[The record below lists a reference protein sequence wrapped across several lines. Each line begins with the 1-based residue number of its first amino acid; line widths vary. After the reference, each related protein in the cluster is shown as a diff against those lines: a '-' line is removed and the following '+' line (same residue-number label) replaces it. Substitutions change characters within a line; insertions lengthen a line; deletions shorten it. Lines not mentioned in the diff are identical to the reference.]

1 MLPASLAVNVIS
13 CILIWAPKGI
23 ERCKPQQALSVSE
36 PECTLLA
43 KVIVYIASPPSYQ
56 NMVFTRQVLCGLSGN
71 WAHKQVKPPWHEGS
85 CHFLPDDEWNGEKC
99 SLLVRTGRSSGVRI
113 LCFWFFFS
121 SSCKQL
127 HPQLY
132 ILTEFSPYEVILLCS
147 SFDYFFN
154 FFVKVLFVIHRWTSA
169 GKPTNLVRHRVCM

>member
-113 LCFWFFFS
+113 LCFWFFFLVPAS
-121 SSCKQL
+121 NFIHSC
-127 HPQLY
+127 
-132 ILTEFSPYEVILLCS
+132 TFLL
-147 SFDYFFN
+147 SFLPMRWF
-154 FFVKVLFVIHRWTSA
+154 FFVLHLTISSIFLLKSFL
-169 GKPTNLVRHRVCM
+169 